1 MTRPRRLSIVGTAA
15 RTAALCLA
23 LVCAAQRP
31 AAAEELGVIPTRI
44 IYPGETVA
52 ADSLQMARVRPGKPS
67 TVIFAHEPRELIG
80 KVAKRTLLP
89 GRFVP
94 LASVRDAYLVAQG
107 AAVQVMFIEGG
118 LTISMTA
125 VTLEPG
131 SAGDLVKVRNTDSGA
146 VFSATVMADGTV
158 RVGAS

>member
-1 MTRPRRLSIVGTAA
+1 MTNSGWRHVITALAVAGLAFATRP
-15 RTAALCLA
+15 
-23 LVCAAQRP
+23 QP

-44 IYPGETVA
+44 IYPGETIT
-52 ADSLQMARVRPGKPS
+52 ADELQLARVRAGKPS
-67 TVIFAHEPRELIG
+67 TIAFAHEAGELVG

-94 LASVRDAYLVAQG
+94 LSSVRDSFLVQQG
-107 AAVQVMFIEGG
+107 APVQVLLIQDG

-131 SAGDLVKVRNTDSGA
+131 SAGDIVKVRNTDSGA
-146 VFSATVMADGTV
+146 VFSAVVMADGTV

>member
-1 MTRPRRLSIVGTAA
+1 MIRPHGLNMVGILA
-15 RTAALCLA
+15 RAAALCFA
-23 LVCAAQRP
+23 LGCAGPAP

-67 TVIFAHEPRELIG
+67 TIAFAHEPNELVG

-94 LASVRDAYLVAQG
+94 LTSVRDAYLVAQG
-107 AAVQVMFIEGG
+107 AAVQVIFVEGG

-131 SAGDLVKVRNTDSGA
+131 SAGDMVKVRNTDSGA